1 MYLCNLKNSIDLR
14 RYLSGGAGGMNSWK
28 SRTGMSGGEGF
39 SMNMYTLE
47 FKVVY
52 TASGCTDI
60 DK

>member
-1 MYLCNLKNSIDLR
+1 MVSCIYVIWRICEDIWVEGQGEWTVGNQEQACP
-14 RYLSGGAGGMNSWK
+14 GG
-28 SRTGMSGGEGF
+28 GF

-60 DK
+60 DE